1 MAGPTRIRSHTG
13 KYGFPFHRTSTSPF
27 DVFYRTASHFKR
39 EETDTSSPTDRAT
52 KKGYSDGMMTAKI
65 FALLEFSKL
74 GFSGQY
80 VNDSIVALG
89 PSVIAIESEGYYRES
104 FAKGLKDGEAIVRG
118 VLKV

>member
-1 MAGPTRIRSHTG
+1 MHIAHHS
-13 KYGFPFHRTSTSPF
+13 
-27 DVFYRTASHFKR
+27 KR
-39 EETDTSSPTDRAT
+39 EDIGSSPPIERAT

-65 FALLEFSKL
+65 FALLDFSKL

-89 PSVIAIESEGYYRES
+89 PAIIAAEAEGYYRDW